1 MPGKIFISYRRDDS
15 AGHAGRVHDRLAR
28 EFGRDL
34 LFMDVDAVALGVDFV
49 EVLGVE
55 VGKCNVLLAV
65 IGPNWLDARDE
76 NGNRRLDN
84 EHDFVRIEIAAALQR
99 GIPVIPVLLEG
110 TRVPKAE
117 QLPDDLK
124 VLARRNGLDVRH
136 ASFHSD
142 MDRLV
147 RGLRGPDTPH
157 VPPSV
162 ATSVEDQTR
171 ADGRIRIDA
180 RFIHGAPGGWF
191 KVGNGRTEWFKD
203 LEAGP
208 EMVVVPAGS
217 FMMGT
222 PYSRDTVGREKPQ
235 HEVTFSQPFAVA
247 RHAVTHGQ
255 FAAFINNTNYRLTGG
270 AHVPK
275 DRVFLRHD
283 PNASWLY
290 PGFPQDDSHPV
301 VCVNWH
307 DANAYT
313 AWLAQTA
320 GKPYRLLS
328 EAERE
333 YVARAGTGTPFWWG
347 ASITPAQANY
357 NPTGEAYESA
367 GAKSDWRRA
376 TVPVGS
382 FQANPWGLYQVHGN
396 VTEWCEDVA
405 HFNYYGAPTA
415 RPGCKAAIQVSGWPV
430 VEAGT
435 PIRCFSPVR
444 RATIAPPTGGASQW
458 VFEWRGR

>member
-55 VGKCNVLLAV
+55 VGKCNVLLAA

-180 RFIHGAPGGWF
+180 RFIHGAPGD
-191 KVGNGRTEWFKD
+191 R
-203 LEAGP
+203 
-208 EMVVVPAGS
+208 VVQGS
-217 FMMGT
+217 
-222 PYSRDTVGREKPQ
+222 R
-235 HEVTFSQPFAVA
+235 
-247 RHAVTHGQ
+247 
-255 FAAFINNTNYRLTGG
+255 GG
-270 AHVPK
+270 AR
-275 DRVFLRHD
+275 DG
-283 PNASWLY
+283 S
-290 PGFPQDDSHPV
+290 
-301 VCVNWH
+301 
-307 DANAYT
+307 
-313 AWLAQTA
+313 
-320 GKPYRLLS
+320 
-328 EAERE
+328 
-333 YVARAGTGTPFWWG
+333 RAGRQLHDGHT
-347 ASITPAQANY
+347 
-357 NPTGEAYESA
+357 
-367 GAKSDWRRA
+367 
-376 TVPVGS
+376 
-382 FQANPWGLYQVHGN
+382 L
-396 VTEWCEDVA
+396 
-405 HFNYYGAPTA
+405 
-415 RPGCKAAIQVSGWPV
+415 
-430 VEAGT
+430 
-435 PIRCFSPVR
+435 
-444 RATIAPPTGGASQW
+444 
-458 VFEWRGR
+458 

>member
-1 MPGKIFISYRRDDS
+1 MVRR
-15 AGHAGRVHDRLAR
+15 A
-28 EFGRDL
+28 
-34 LFMDVDAVALGVDFV
+34 
-49 EVLGVE
+49 
-55 VGKCNVLLAV
+55 
-65 IGPNWLDARDE
+65 
-76 NGNRRLDN
+76 
-84 EHDFVRIEIAAALQR
+84 
-99 GIPVIPVLLEG
+99 
-110 TRVPKAE
+110 
-117 QLPDDLK
+117 
-124 VLARRNGLDVRH
+124 
-136 ASFHSD
+136 
-142 MDRLV
+142 
-147 RGLRGPDTPH
+147 
-157 VPPSV
+157 
-162 ATSVEDQTR
+162 
-171 ADGRIRIDA
+171 
-180 RFIHGAPGGWF
+180 
-191 KVGNGRTEWFKD
+191 TEWFKD

-247 RHAVTHGQ
+247 RDAVTHGQ